1 MKTKLSYYEDTNNE
15 NDNELRSG
23 ISDNEKLAL
32 EYIEKSINEPIPPN
46 QLALRTFYKNKI
58 QSLMGAEYY
67 ISQEIK
73 KIFEESYNKNV
84 YNETDSAFVESL
96 YGYLQNQNGGTRLR
110 KRKHSRK
117 TIKKQIY
124 NKSK

>member
-1 MKTKLSYYEDTNNE
+1 MKTKISYYEDTNNE
-15 NDNELRSG
+15 MNDEIRSG

-32 EYIEKSINEPIPPN
+32 EYIENSINEPIPPN

-73 KIFEESYNKNV
+73 KIFTESYNKHV
-84 YNETDSAFVESL
+84 YNGRDSEFVESL
-96 YGYLQNQNGGTRLR
+96 YGYLQNQNGGTNQ
-110 KRKHSRK
+110 KKKKYGRK
-117 TIKKQIY
+117 TIKKRIC

>member
-1 MKTKLSYYEDTNNE
+1 MKTKLSYYEDTNNK
-15 NDNELRSG
+15 NDNEIRSG

-32 EYIEKSINEPIPPN
+32 EYIEQSINEPIPPN

-84 YNETDSAFVESL
+84 YNKTDSAFVESL

-110 KRKHSRK
+110 KRKYSRK
-117 TIKKQIY
+117 TIKKT
-124 NKSK
+124 NL